1 MDIVERPSV
10 FAYWD
15 SRALPFYLSV
25 FSCLYLISQ
34 RTPRALG
41 QVNTDDQTTPK
52 VVSKE
57 RSRSRASLILQS
69 ARLIAVLAILGV
81 SLSLMINRSD
91 GKRTTGILLVAFS
104 VYSVVLSLMTLKGPK
119 LLQYRASV
127 HLSIIH
133 FATFILYI
141 IRDIVPLGIGN
152 QPEDELDGSLGW
164 VRFGLVVVSGFLIPG
179 LLPRGTELDESVSLA
194 PHQTA
199 SLFSRAFYGFLD
211 PIIWKAFKS
220 PSLTFDEIPV
230 LADDDRAK
238 GLIAKTDVLLDPVSV
253 GRQRNLFWGMLV
265 AFKKQY
271 AIMAAI
277 ALFQSFNGFAGP
289 IATNRILAALEKGG
303 SDSAVKP
310 WVWILWLGAGPILG
324 SALAEFST
332 YTQYLVVVR
341 FQAILT
347 QLVLTHSMR
356 VRMSTLWKKAGP
368 VSADAGSPHP
378 ARATAASQSAS
389 TAIAAPTVPSS
400 TEPEAHGV
408 SAASPASSHDV
419 QSESTEPRNVKDR
432 ESENEEVVHDAERLE
447 DYGGKINN
455 FLTSDLENISSL
467 QDWLKPFFVI
477 LRTAI
482 CVIFLYVI
490 LGWSAFVGLAVIIV
504 SIPVPGYTSKLFV
517 TMQKDKMKAS
527 DARLNTVNQMIN
539 ALRMIKLFA
548 WESKAE
554 TRIAEK
560 REAEL
565 WYTFWIAVLR
575 TCSSSVTSLFPMVA
589 MMSTYATFTLVMGGE
604 LTASRLFSSLVV
616 FGRLENYIGAIIWVF
631 PGILEAKVSLDRI
644 SEFLNSGELYKLSKP
659 EDSNADSADASTVY
673 VRDIVF
679 SWDDP
684 KQLQKPSNGRHFQ
697 LQINDEL
704 KFKTGGINLI
714 CGPTASGKTSLLMG
728 LLGEMYS
735 RPLSDVGGYNLPR
748 EGGVAYAAQE
758 SWVLN
763 ATIKDNILFG
773 APFDQERFDKVIHQ
787 TGLTR
792 DISLFEAGVLTE
804 VGEKGITL
812 SGGQKARIT
821 LARAVYSTA
830 AIVLLDDVLS
840 ALDVHTARWVAEK
853 CLGGDLLKGRTVL
866 LVTHNVL
873 LCKPIADYVIS
884 LSRNGTIVSQGTADE
899 ALKKNASV
907 KNEAEVEAAALE
919 KEEEV
924 EVAQGSDGDV
934 DEPAIP
940 TEGGKLIVAEE
951 MAVGHIT
958 WASIRLY
965 ISSVGGPLFFAVFV
979 LGYTVWVLLEVLGTW
994 FYGYWSSQ
1002 YEQKEASEVR
1012 VHLYIGIASGIE
1024 VLRAVVFII
1033 FYAFFMFGGVRA
1045 SRSLHERLTKSILS
1059 CTIRWLDTTPVSRIL
1074 TRFSQDSQSID
1085 SSLPMLVISTTNTT
1099 IATWTYFL
1107 SAIISTGWPALL
1119 LGIVVAVFGVT
1130 CGQLYVQA
1138 QLPVKRLMSNL
1149 RAPVL
1154 GHAGAALNG
1163 LVSIRAYDA
1172 QEAFKEESL
1181 RRIDDYTRVAR
1192 TYWNLN
1198 RWIALRMDSIAAI
1211 FSSAV
1216 VTYLVYWKGAPAAS
1230 VGFTLVLVTSFSQYL
1245 LFWVRRVHQLEV
1257 EANSIERVKHFLE
1270 IDHEFDPK
1278 ASGAPPAYWPASG
1291 ELHVEHLSAKYSEDG
1306 PEALKDVTFSLRSG
1320 ERLGI
1325 VGRTGAGKSTIALA
1339 LLRAIPITGSVV
1351 LDGLDLSKLNLSDV
1365 RSHITIIPQD
1375 PELISGTLRENLDPF
1390 GEHEDATLNLVLR
1403 ASGLYQTQDEDA
1415 EGGIG
1420 LDTDVSSGGSNFSQG
1435 QRQILALARAI
1446 LRRSKLVILDEAT
1459 AAIDH
1464 RTDRVIQESLRTEFK
1479 DVTVITVAHR
1489 LQTIMNS
1496 DKIMVLDAGSVIEL
1510 DTPQALLKKQG
1521 GSFKALVDGS
1531 GDRDELYSAAGL

>member
-41 QVNTDDQTTPK
+41 QVNTDDQTTPE

-69 ARLIAVLAILGV
+69 VRLIAVLAILGV

-104 VYSVVLSLMTLKGPK
+104 VYSVILSLMTLKGPT

-133 FATFILYI
+133 FATFILHI

-152 QPEDELDGSLGW
+152 QPEDELDGSLGR

-179 LLPRGTELDESVSLA
+179 LLPRGTELDETMSLA

-220 PSLTFDEIPV
+220 PNLTFDEIPA

-238 GLIAKTDVLLDPVSV
+238 GLIAKTDVLLDPVSL
-253 GRQRNLFWGMLV
+253 GKKRNLFWGMLV

-277 ALFQSFNGFAGP
+277 ALFQSFNDFAGP
-289 IATNRILAALEKGG
+289 IATNRILAAIEKGG

-324 SALAEFST
+324 SALAQFST
-332 YTQYLVVVR
+332 YTQYLIVVR

-356 VRMSTLWKKAGP
+356 VRMSTLWKRSDPAVG
-368 VSADAGSPHP
+368 SADAGSPHP
-378 ARATAASQSAS
+378 HPHPAPATPASQSAS
-389 TAIAAPTVPSS
+389 TTVAAPTVPSS
-400 TEPEAHGV
+400 TEPDSDDV
-408 SAASPASSHDV
+408 SEASPAPSLDV
-419 QSESTEPRNVKDR
+419 QSQSPEHLNAKDR
-432 ESENEEVVHDAERLE
+432 ESENVEDVDNTERSE
-447 DYGGKINN
+447 DYNGKINN

-482 CVIFLYVI
+482 CIVFLYVI
-490 LGWSAFVGLAVIIV
+490 LGWSAFVGLAVIII
-504 SIPVPGYTSKLFV
+504 SIPIPGYTSKLFV
-517 TMQKDKMKAS
+517 TMQKNKMKAV
-527 DARLNTVNQMIN
+527 LVN

-565 WYTFWIAVLR
+565 WYTFWNAVLR

-659 EDSNADSADASTVY
+659 EDSIADSADASTVY

-684 KQLQKPSNGRHFQ
+684 KQLQRPSNGRHFQ

-748 EGGVAYAAQE
+748 KGGVAYAAQE

-812 SGGQKARIT
+812 
-821 LARAVYSTA
+821 RAVYSTA

-884 LSRNGTIVSQGTADE
+884 LGRNGTIVSQGTVDE

-924 EVAQGSDGDV
+924 KVAQGSDGDV
-934 DEPAIP
+934 DEPGIP

-951 MAVGHIT
+951 MAVGHVT
-958 WASIRLY
+958 WASVRLY

-1002 YEQKEASEVR
+1002 YEQKEAREVR

-1154 GHAGAALNG
+1154 GHAGTALNG
-1163 LVSIRAYDA
+1163 LVSIRAYGA
-1172 QEAFKEESL
+1172 QEAFKEESI

-1270 IDHEFDPK
+1270 IDHESESK
-1278 ASGAPPAYWPASG
+1278 ASGTAPAYWPASG

-1339 LLRAIPITGSVV
+1339 LLRAIPITGSVL